1 MAREL
6 RPCGTFAAYQRHL
19 RKKEPICD
27 LCAEAAREQKNTRVD
42 SGRAESASLVA
53 LALAAE
59 PAPDVLD
66 ELDEARENLRAV
78 KAAMSEASANA
89 VAALSKRRE
98 ELVRR
103 IVVLSKSNE
112 PEMSV
117 FDQLR
122 QRREER
128 IAASSH

>member
-6 RPCGTFAAYQRHL
+6 APCGSFTAYKRHL
-19 RKKEPICD
+19 RRKESVD
-27 LCAEAAREQKNTRVD
+27 EACAQAARDQKNSRVD
-42 SGRAESASLVA
+42 AARVESASRVS

-59 PAPDVLD
+59 PAVDVLD
-66 ELDEARENLRAV
+66 ELDEAKENLRAV
-78 KAAMSEASANA
+78 KAAMSEAPANA

-103 IVVLSKSNE
+103 IVVLSKANE

-128 IAASSH
+128 LSKTAN

>member
-1 MAREL
+1 MARDL
-6 RPCGTFAAYQRHL
+6 KPCGTFAAYQRHL
-19 RKKEPICD
+19 RKKEPVCD
-27 LCAEAAREQKNTRVD
+27 PCAEAARAQKNTRVD
-42 SGRAESASLVA
+42 YGRAESASMVA

-78 KAAMSEASANA
+78 KAAMSEAPANA
-89 VAALSKRRE
+89 IAALSKRRE

-128 IAASSH
+128 LSAAAH

>member
-19 RKKEPICD
+19 RDEEPPCAP
-27 LCAEAAREQKNTRVD
+27 CAEAARTQKNTRVNAA
-42 SGRAESASLVA
+42 RVESASRVA

-78 KAAMSEASANA
+78 KAAMTTAPANA

>member
-6 RPCGTFAAYQRHL
+6 KPCGTFAAYQRHL
-19 RKKEPICD
+19 RRKEPACD
-27 LCAEAAREQKNTRVD
+27 PCAQAGRDQKNARVD
-42 SGRAESASLVA
+42 AGRAESASLVA

-78 KAAMSEASANA
+78 KAAMSEAPANA

-103 IVVLSKSNE
+103 IVVLSKANE
-112 PEMSV
+112 PELSV

-128 IAASSH
+128 ISAASH

>member
-6 RPCGTFAAYQRHL
+6 KPCGTFAAYQRHL
-19 RKKEPICD
+19 RNKEPVCD
-27 LCAEAAREQKNTRVD
+27 PCAKAGREQKNTRVD
-42 SGRAESASLVA
+42 NGRSESASLVS

-78 KAAMSEASANA
+78 KAAMSEAPANA
-89 VAALSKRRE
+89 IAALSKRRE

-112 PEMSV
+112 PEESV

-122 QRREER
+122 KRREER

>member
-1 MAREL
+1 MAREIQ
-6 RPCGTFAAYQRHL
+6 PCGTFAAYQRHK
-19 RKKEPICD
+19 RKKEDPCD
-27 LCAEAAREQKNTRVD
+27 ACAEAARLQASERRD
-42 SGRAESASLVA
+42 SGRAESVSRVA

-78 KAAMSEASANA
+78 KAAMSEAPANA
-89 VAALSKRRE
+89 IAALSKRRE

-112 PEMSV
+112 PEESV

-122 QRREER
+122 KRREDR

>member
-1 MAREL
+1 MAHAL
-6 RPCGTFAAYQRHL
+6 APCGSFTAYKRHL
-19 RKKEPICD
+19 RRGEAVCD
-27 LCAEAAREQKNTRVD
+27 LCAQAARDQKNARVD
-42 SGRAESASLVA
+42 LGRVESASRVA

-78 KAAMSEASANA
+78 KAAMSEAPAAS

-103 IVVLSKSNE
+103 IVVLSKASE
-112 PEMSV
+112 PELSV

-128 IAASSH
+128 LAKTAT

>member
-42 SGRAESASLVA
+42 TGRAESASLVA

-78 KAAMSEASANA
+78 KAAMSEAPANA

-112 PEMSV
+112 PEESV

-122 QRREER
+122 KRREER

>member
-6 RPCGTFAAYQRHL
+6 MPCGTFAAYQRHL
-19 RKKEPICD
+19 RKREAVCEA
-27 LCAEAAREQKNTRVD
+27 CAVAGREQKNARSDT
-42 SGRAESASLVA
+42 GRAESASLVA
-53 LALAAE
+53 IALAAE
-59 PAPDVLD
+59 PAVDVLD

-78 KAAMSEASANA
+78 KAAMSEAPANA

-103 IVVLSKSNE
+103 IVVLSKADK
-112 PEMSV
+112 PELSV

-128 IAASSH
+128 LAKTAT